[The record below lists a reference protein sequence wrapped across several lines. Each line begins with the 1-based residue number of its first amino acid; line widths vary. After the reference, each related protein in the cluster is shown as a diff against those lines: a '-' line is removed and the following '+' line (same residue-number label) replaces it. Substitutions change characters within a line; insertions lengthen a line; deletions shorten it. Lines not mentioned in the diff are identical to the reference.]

1 MKHLAFITAVAGLG
15 MSVQAPAQIYESA
28 FKDTNG
34 IEIHAP
40 SSRLM
45 LNPASPVTLTLISGL
60 DRFVNVKVTKDTGTV
75 ILNTTTTRTGV
86 SDRLT
91 AADGS
96 EFYGKKVT
104 LPALGE
110 GKFVV
115 QINVLDLN
123 QKPVATYN
131 YNWLIDVTPPA
142 ANALTANTGSG
153 STAGVTNGAIVIHT
167 QRLKS
172 DPGGNLLS

>member
-1 MKHLAFITAVAGLG
+1 
-15 MSVQAPAQIYESA
+15 
-28 FKDTNG
+28 

-75 ILNTTTTRTGV
+75 ILKTTTTRTGV

-115 QINVLDLN
+115 QI
-123 QKPVATYN
+123 
-131 YNWLIDVTPPA
+131 
-142 ANALTANTGSG
+142 
-153 STAGVTNGAIVIHT
+153 
-167 QRLKS
+167 
-172 DPGGNLLS
+172 

>member
-60 DRFVNVKVTKDTGTV
+60 DRFVNVKVTKDTGT
-75 ILNTTTTRTGV
+75 
-86 SDRLT
+86 T
-91 AADGS
+91 AAWRLQIENRPGS
-96 EFYGKKVT
+96 SCCCR
-104 LPALGE
+104 
-110 GKFVV
+110 
-115 QINVLDLN
+115 
-123 QKPVATYN
+123 
-131 YNWLIDVTPPA
+131 TPRRICM
-142 ANALTANTGSG
+142 L
-153 STAGVTNGAIVIHT
+153 
-167 QRLKS
+167 
-172 DPGGNLLS
+172 

>member
-40 SSRLM
+40 SSRLI

-75 ILNTTTTRTGV
+75 ILNTTTTDGV

-91 AADGS
+91 AADGRVLRQ
-96 EFYGKKVT
+96 KVT
-104 LPALGE
+104 LNRHG
-110 GKFVV
+110 
-115 QINVLDLN
+115 
-123 QKPVATYN
+123 
-131 YNWLIDVTPPA
+131 
-142 ANALTANTGSG
+142 
-153 STAGVTNGAIVIHT
+153 
-167 QRLKS
+167 
-172 DPGGNLLS
+172 

>member
-142 ANALTANTGSG
+142 A
-153 STAGVTNGAIVIHT
+153 
-167 QRLKS
+167 
-172 DPGGNLLS
+172 

>member
-40 SSRLM
+40 SSRLI

-75 ILNTTTTRTGV
+75 IINTTTTRTGV

-96 EFYGKKVT
+96 EFYGKK
-104 LPALGE
+104 
-110 GKFVV
+110 
-115 QINVLDLN
+115 
-123 QKPVATYN
+123 
-131 YNWLIDVTPPA
+131 
-142 ANALTANTGSG
+142 
-153 STAGVTNGAIVIHT
+153 
-167 QRLKS
+167 
-172 DPGGNLLS
+172 